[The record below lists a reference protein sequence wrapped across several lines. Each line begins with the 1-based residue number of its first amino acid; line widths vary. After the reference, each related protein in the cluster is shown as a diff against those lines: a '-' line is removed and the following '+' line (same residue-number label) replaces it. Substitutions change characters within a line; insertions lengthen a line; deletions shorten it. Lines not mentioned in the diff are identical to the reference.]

1 MPRSRSRSE
10 ASDQSEDTPVRR
22 KGSRRSPS
30 ASKSRTRSSSGG
42 SSVPEGETKV
52 IKVRGLPYDCKP
64 KEVAKFFDD
73 CKIVGGDAGVF
84 FPTNEKGMVTGE
96 AFVELAGQK
105 YLERAL
111 ERHKQS
117 LGERYLEV
125 FESRKAVMERAR
137 RNDGRGEED
146 LKDRMRRSGARGGD
160 RGGDRVRSRSR
171 GRRGRSE
178 DRGRGRR
185 SSFEDV
191 RGGGG
196 SSGYCVKLRGL
207 PWETRKDDVKDFL
220 ERVRY
225 KTIILEEDERGRAA
239 GQAWVELDSRD
250 EMDRA
255 LDLHRKHLGSRYI
268 EVFETNSSDMERARR
283 QFGAGGSGGRGGG
296 DRGRDRDHR
305 GGRSRGYV
313 VKLNGLPFR
322 ASERE
327 VEDWLAEAAD
337 PVEVIIE
344 MDRNGRPSGRADAV
358 FASSRE
364 ARRAAEKMHRRDLG
378 NRYIECFYEDGDY

>member
-1 MPRSRSRSE
+1 M
-10 ASDQSEDTPVRR
+10 
-22 KGSRRSPS
+22 G
-30 ASKSRTRSSSGG
+30 
-42 SSVPEGETKV
+42 
-52 IKVRGLPYDCKP
+52 
-64 KEVAKFFDD
+64 
-73 CKIVGGDAGVF
+73 
-84 FPTNEKGMVTGE
+84 
-96 AFVELAGQK
+96 
-105 YLERAL
+105 
-111 ERHKQS
+111 
-117 LGERYLEV
+117 
-125 FESRKAVMERAR
+125 
-137 RNDGRGEED
+137 
-146 LKDRMRRSGARGGD
+146 
-160 RGGDRVRSRSR
+160 
-171 GRRGRSE
+171 GRSE
-178 DRGRGRR
+178 DRGKGRR